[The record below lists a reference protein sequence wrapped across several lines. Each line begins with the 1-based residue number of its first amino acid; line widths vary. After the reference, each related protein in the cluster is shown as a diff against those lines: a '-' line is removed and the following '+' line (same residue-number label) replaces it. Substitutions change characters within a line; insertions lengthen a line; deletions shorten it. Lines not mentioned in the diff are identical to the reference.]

1 MIGEDIKAMLLS
13 VAEAMD
19 AAREELCVLD
29 GVIGDA
35 DHGIAMAGGF
45 NAVRTAI
52 QDMEGATPT
61 EIFNAAAKS
70 FLNAVGASSGPLYA
84 TAFMRAGA
92 SVKGKDRL
100 EDADASVLIAAI
112 AEGIAYRGKASL
124 GDKTMLDA
132 WAPAADAA
140 GGATGES
147 AQAVFAA
154 AAEAAEAGA
163 EATAQMEAKLGRA
176 ARLGTRSLGHRDPGA
191 VSAAVMLRAMAASLG
206 RD

>member
-1 MIGEDIKAMLLS
+1 MTGDDIKAMLLS
-13 VAEAMD
+13 VADAMD

-45 NAVRTAI
+45 GAVRTAVS
-52 QDMEGATPT
+52 DMEGATPT
-61 EIFNAAAKS
+61 EVFHAAARS

-92 SVKGKDRL
+92 AVKGKDRL
-100 EDADASVLIAAI
+100 EDADAPILVAAM
-112 AEGIAYRGKASL
+112 AEGVAHRGKASR

-132 WAPAADAA
+132 WAPAAEAAESAA
-140 GGATGES
+140 GKS
-147 AQAVFAA
+147 AGAVFAA
-154 AAEAAEAGA
+154 AADAAAAGA
-163 EATAQMEAKLGRA
+163 EATAQMEARLGRA
-176 ARLGTRSLGHRDPGA
+176 ARLGARSVGHKDPGA
-191 VSAAVMLRAMAASLG
+191 ASAAVMLRAMAESLS